1 LRRTLCLVVDRACD
15 RHPLVPT
22 VAAVVEAGVDWVQ
35 LRDRALEGADWLSW
49 AQDVAAAARGAEIL
63 VNRRVDVALAIAA
76 CGVHLGFD
84 AISPAEAAALLPAGS
99 RIGVSAHSPE
109 EVRAAQAAGATYAHL
124 APVWDPLSKPRE
136 RPALGPGILAEAC
149 ASGLPVLAQGGVS
162 ADRCAE
168 VLGAGAAGVAVTGDL
183 LLADDPVA
191 ATRALRA
198 ALDR

>member
-1 LRRTLCLVVDRACD
+1 
-15 RHPLVPT
+15 VPT
-22 VAAVVEAGVDWVQ
+22 VTAVVEAGVDWVQ

-49 AQDVAAAARGAEIL
+49 AKEVATAASGAEIL

-76 CGVHLGFD
+76 QGVHLGFD
-84 AISPAEAAALLPAGS
+84 AISPAEAAALLPDGC
-99 RIGVSAHSPE
+99 RIGVSAHSPA
-109 EVRAAQAAGATYAHL
+109 EVRRAQAEGATYAHL
-124 APVWDPLSKPRE
+124 APVWDPLSK
-136 RPALGPGILAEAC
+136 RPEHPPLGPGALAEAC
-149 ASGLPVLAQGGVS
+149 GSGFPVLAQGGVS